1 MQYWLWVCYLWK
13 SIFSLFGNT
22 VLSYCIVIDLQSQ
35 IFKLILISLFFLLIS
50 ILRQF
55 DQYEEK
61 NNFANIK
68 YARILPLEEFTSD
81 YTVSGTP
88 ITSVWQSFSALCHNI
103 WDCNGNRTGTES
115 DWDWTWDIQDPNRC
129 FPVWPE
135 LGNLL

>member
-1 MQYWLWVCYLWK
+1 MSLLSLEEYFQLVWK
-13 SIFSLFGNT
+13 HCAER
-22 VLSYCIVIDLQSQ
+22 SYCIVIDLQSQ

-68 YARILPLEEFTSD
+68 DARILPLEEFTSD

-88 ITSVWQSFSALCHNI
+88 ITSV
-103 WDCNGNRTGTES
+103 
-115 DWDWTWDIQDPNRC
+115 
-129 FPVWPE
+129 
-135 LGNLL
+135 